1 MEKWRKVLV
10 GGNPVLA
17 GLDGTPG
24 QWLLFLLPLFLFTF
38 SLVMI
43 YNGMRG
49 VMELGGFVASGGPY
63 QIAHQAPDYVW
74 LFPVF
79 INVMVISMIASPFLG
94 KKVNGPNLMSLSWS
108 ALFISLGWN
117 FTEFGFRALKEA
129 GGGIGWIICAV
140 LFMAMGLIPL
150 VLIIRHYAREAESN
164 SGYPHSFSTTTK
176 VLLQLAVAGVA
187 VLLALPFFQRI
198 S

>member
-1 MEKWRKVLV
+1 MEKWRKALI
-10 GGNPVLA
+10 GGDPVLP
-17 GLDGTPG
+17 GLDGSPG

-38 SLVMI
+38 SLVMV

-49 VMELGGFVASGGPY
+49 VLELGGFVASGGPY
-63 QIAHQAPDYVW
+63 EIAHPAPGYVW
-74 LFPVF
+74 IFPVF
-79 INVMVISMIASPFLG
+79 INVMVISMIASPALG

-117 FTEFGFRALKEA
+117 FTEFGFRALKEN

-150 VLIIRHYAREAESN
+150 AVIIWNYAREAEKN
-164 SGYPHSFSTTTK
+164 DDYPKTLSVKAK
-176 VLLQLAVAGVA
+176 VLLQLVTAAGAVF
-187 VLLALPFFQRI
+187 LAIRFFQRI

>member
-1 MEKWRKVLV
+1 MEKWRKALV
-10 GGNPVLA
+10 AGDPVLP
-17 GLDGTPG
+17 GLDGSLG
-24 QWLLFLLPLFLFTF
+24 QWVLFLLPLFLFTF
-38 SLVMI
+38 SLVML

-63 QIAHQAPDYVW
+63 EIAHPAPGYVW
-74 LFPVF
+74 VFPVF
-79 INVMVISMIASPFLG
+79 INVMVISMIASPTLG

-117 FTEFGFRALKEA
+117 FTEFGFRTGSIA
-129 GGGIGWIICAV
+129 WIICAV

-150 VLIIRHYAREAESN
+150 AVIIRHYASEARGN
-164 SGYPHSFSTTTK
+164 QGYPNSFSITTK
-176 VLLQLAVAGVA
+176 VFLQLAVVGTA
-187 VLLALPFFQRI
+187 VLLALSLFRRI

>member
-1 MEKWRKVLV
+1 MEKWRKALIA
-10 GGNPVLA
+10 GDPVLP
-17 GLDGTPG
+17 GLDGSLR

-38 SLVMI
+38 SLVMV

-49 VMELGGFVASGGPY
+49 VLELGGFVASGGPY
-63 QIAHQAPDYVW
+63 EIAHPAPGYVW
-74 LFPVF
+74 IFPVF
-79 INVMVISMIASPFLG
+79 INVMVISMIASPTLG

-117 FTEFGFRALKEA
+117 FTEFGFRAVST
-129 GGGIGWIICAV
+129 GWIICAV

-150 VLIIRHYAREAESN
+150 AVILRHYAREAEKNRDYSRT
-164 SGYPHSFSTTTK
+164 FSVKAK
-176 VLLQLAVAGVA
+176 VLLQLVTTVSAVFLAI
-187 VLLALPFFQRI
+187 LLFQRI